1 MEATNIK
8 ITQTPKCVTIEVGN
22 EEETSHIN
30 TTYAHSEPDTKYNA
44 MGITPS
50 GSNPPQY
57 KDKATQTKYYSP
69 YYNYYLYPNYPPYL
83 SYPLYPNYPLPEG
96 GSQAMVSIKTESP
109 EHSLVNQEDPVND
122 PSPSSTRQEF
132 EEEIHSFG
140 TFVHDDLSAYH
151 GDALADQ
158 QHSSSPAE

>member
-30 TTYAHSEPDTKYNA
+30 TTYAHSEPDTKDNA
-44 MGITPS
+44 MDITSS

-57 KDKATQTKYYSP
+57 KKKAIQSEHNSP
-69 YYNYYLYPNYPPYL
+69 YYNYHLYSKYPV
-83 SYPLYPNYPLPEG
+83 SEG
-96 GSQAMVSIKTESP
+96 GSKAMVSIKTESP
-109 EHSLVNQEDPVND
+109 EHSLVNQEGPVND
-122 PSPSSTRQEF
+122 PSPSTRREF
-132 EEEIHSFG
+132 EEKARSFG
-140 TFVHDDLSAYH
+140 AFVHDYLSAYH

-158 QHSSSPAE
+158 QGSSSPVE

>member
-30 TTYAHSEPDTKYNA
+30 TTYAHSEPDTEDNA

-57 KDKATQTKYYSP
+57 KDKATQTEEYSSH
-69 YYNYYLYPNYPPYL
+69 YAYPPYS
-83 SYPLYPNYPLPEG
+83 SYPLYSKYPVSEG
-96 GSQAMVSIKTESP
+96 GSQATPSVKFESP

-132 EEEIHSFG
+132 EEETHSSG
-140 TFVHDDLSAYH
+140 TFVHDYLSAYH

-158 QHSSSPAE
+158 QH